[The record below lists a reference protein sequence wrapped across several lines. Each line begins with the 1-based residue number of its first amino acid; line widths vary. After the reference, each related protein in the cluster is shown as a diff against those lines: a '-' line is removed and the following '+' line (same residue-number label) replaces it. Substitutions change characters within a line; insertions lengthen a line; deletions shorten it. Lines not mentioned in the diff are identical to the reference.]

1 MAEPQRSDQP
11 SPSPQNQQNQQGDSG
26 QQGEQPPQRRFGALK
41 IARIAGVPVYVNV
54 SWIFVALLIAYAFTE
69 PVLSAMPE
77 LGPWAY
83 AAAFFFAILL
93 YLSVLVHE
101 ISHVLAARAFG
112 LPVRSITLQFLGGV
126 SEIERE
132 PDTPWREFAVAVV
145 GPLTSLAIGVVAYIG
160 QNVFTDPPLLF
171 LMISMLAT
179 ANFLIGFFN
188 LLPGLPLDGGRILR
202 AIIWAISRKP
212 HLGTLIAGWAGR
224 VVAVLVLAVPWIWFA
239 GTNGM
244 PSILHIVWSVLIA
257 TFLWAG
263 STQALV
269 SARVRKKLPAL
280 QARQLA
286 RRGVPVPP
294 ELPLSEAIRR
304 AQEAQSGGLVV
315 VDPGGRPVGLVSE
328 AAVLATPEHRRPWVA
343 VGDVARRIEP
353 GLVISADL
361 TGEALIQAMSGTPN
375 SEYLLVE
382 PDGQVYGILASGDVD
397 KAFAKA

>member
-1 MAEPQRSDQP
+1 VAEPQRSDQ
-11 SPSPQNQQNQQGDSG
+11 QGQQQNQPG
-26 QQGEQPPQRRFGALK
+26 QQSDQTPQQRRFGALK
-41 IARIAGVPVYVNV
+41 IGRIAGVPVYVNV
-54 SWIFVALLIAYAFTE
+54 SWVFVALIIAYAFTPAVQE
-69 PVLSAMPE
+69 AVPGLGILS
-77 LGPWAY
+77 Y
-83 AAAFFFAILL
+83 VAAFGFAVLL
-93 YLSVLVHE
+93 YASVLVHE
-101 ISHVLAARAFG
+101 ISHVLVARAFG
-112 LPVRSITLQFLGGV
+112 LPVRGITLQFLGGV

-132 PDTPWREFAVAVV
+132 PETPWREFAVAVV
-145 GPLTSLAIGVVAYIG
+145 GPLTSLGIGVLAFVG
-160 QNVFTDPPLLF
+160 WQVVTGPPLLT
-171 LMISMLAT
+171 LVLVQLAI
-179 ANFLIGFFN
+179 ANFLIGVFN

-202 AIIWAISRKP
+202 AGVWAVAKQP
-212 HLGTLIAGWAGR
+212 HLGTIIAGWAGR

-239 GTNGM
+239 GANGM

-304 AQEAQSGGLVV
+304 AQESQSGGLVV

-328 AAVLATPEHRRPWVA
+328 AAVLATPEHRRPWVS

-353 GLVISADL
+353 GLVLNANLS
-361 TGEALIQAMSGTPN
+361 GEALIQAMGGTPS

-382 PDGQVYGILASGDVD
+382 PDGQVYGILASSDVD
-397 KAFAKA
+397 QAFAKA

>member
-1 MAEPQRSDQP
+1 MAEPQRSDQ
-11 SPSPQNQQNQQGDSG
+11 QQNQPG
-26 QQGEQPPQRRFGALK
+26 QPSEQPPQQRRFGALK
-41 IARIAGVPVYVNV
+41 IGRIAGVPVYVNV
-54 SWIFVALLIAYAFTE
+54 SWIFVALLIAYAFT
-69 PVLSAMPE
+69 PSVQAAVPE
-77 LGPWAY
+77 LGVLSY
-83 AAAFFFAILL
+83 AAAFGFAILL
-93 YLSVLVHE
+93 YSSVLVHE
-101 ISHVLAARAFG
+101 IAHVLVARAFG

-132 PDTPWREFAVAVV
+132 PETPWREFAVAVV
-145 GPLTSLAIGVVAYIG
+145 GPLTSLAIGLVAWLGYEVVAG
-160 QNVFTDPPLLF
+160 PPLLS
-171 LMISMLAT
+171 LVLYMLAS
-179 ANFLIGFFN
+179 ANFLIGVFN

-202 AIIWAISRKP
+202 AAIWAISRKP

-343 VGDVARRIEP
+343 VGDVARKIEP
-353 GLVISADL
+353 GLVLPADL
-361 TGEALIQAMSGTPN
+361 TGEALVQAMSGTPN

-382 PDGQVYGILASGDVD
+382 PDGQVYGILASSDVD
-397 KAFAKA
+397 QAFAKA

>member
-1 MAEPQRSDQP
+1 MAEPQRSDQ
-11 SPSPQNQQNQQGDSG
+11 QQKQPG
-26 QQGEQPPQRRFGALK
+26 QQSEPPQQRRFGALK
-41 IARIAGVPVYVNV
+41 IARIAGVPVYVNL
-54 SWIFVALLIAYAFTE
+54 SWIFVALIIAYAFTE
-69 PVLSAMPE
+69 PVLTAMPE
-77 LGPWAY
+77 LGMWAY
-83 AAAFFFAILL
+83 LAAFAFAILL
-93 YLSVLVHE
+93 YASVLVHE

-132 PDTPWREFAVAVV
+132 PETPWREFVVAVV
-145 GPLTSLAIGVVAYIG
+145 GPLTSLGIGVIAYFG
-160 QNVFTDPPLLF
+160 QQVVTGPPLLV
-171 LMISMLAT
+171 LVIGLLAT

-202 AIIWAISRKP
+202 AAIWAITRKP
-212 HLGTLIAGWAGR
+212 HLGTIIAGWAGR

-294 ELPLSEAIRR
+294 ELPLSEAIRS

-315 VDPGGRPVGLVSE
+315 VDPSGRPVGLVSE

-343 VGDVARRIEP
+343 VGDVARKIEP
-353 GLVISADL
+353 GLVLPADL

-382 PDGQVYGILASGDVD
+382 PDGQVYGILASSDVD
-397 KAFAKA
+397 QAFAKA

>member
-1 MAEPQRSDQP
+1 MAEPQRSDQ
-11 SPSPQNQQNQQGDSG
+11 QG
-26 QQGEQPPQRRFGALK
+26 QQGQQGQQSEQPPQQRRMGALK
-41 IARIAGVPVYVNV
+41 IGRIAGVPVYVNV
-54 SWIFVALLIAYAFTE
+54 SWIFVALIIAYAFT
-69 PVLSAMPE
+69 PVVEDAVPGLGILS
-77 LGPWAY
+77 Y
-83 AAAFFFAILL
+83 VAAFGFAVLL
-93 YLSVLVHE
+93 YGSVLVHE
-101 ISHVLAARAFG
+101 ISHVLVARAFG
-112 LPVRSITLQFLGGV
+112 LPVRGITLQFLGGV

-132 PDTPWREFAVAVV
+132 PETPWREFAVAVV
-145 GPLTSLAIGVVAYIG
+145 GPLTSLAIGALAFVGYQVIAG
-160 QNVFTDPPLLF
+160 PPLLVAI
-171 LMISMLAT
+171 LVQLAI
-179 ANFLIGFFN
+179 ANFLIGVFN

-202 AIIWAISRKP
+202 AGVWAVARKP
-212 HLGTLIAGWAGR
+212 HLGTIIAGWAGR

-315 VDPGGRPVGLVSE
+315 VDLDGRPVGLVSE

-353 GLVISADL
+353 GLVLPADL
-361 TGEALIQAMSGTPN
+361 TGEALIQAMGGTPN

-382 PDGQVYGILASGDVD
+382 PDGQVYGILASSDVD